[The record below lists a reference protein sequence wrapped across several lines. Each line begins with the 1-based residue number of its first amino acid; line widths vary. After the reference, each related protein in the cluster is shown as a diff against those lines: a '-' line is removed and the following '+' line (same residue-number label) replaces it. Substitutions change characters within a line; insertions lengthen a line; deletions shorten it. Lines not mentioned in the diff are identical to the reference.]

1 VLSTHFVISNKS
13 EAQIHYVFIY
23 DEESSTQMF
32 RVLVLGSFLKEENQR
47 ASIGMIRQSIARENM
62 TRR

>member
-1 VLSTHFVISNKS
+1 
-13 EAQIHYVFIY
+13 
-23 DEESSTQMF
+23 
-32 RVLVLGSFLKEENQR
+32 VLVLGSFLKEENQR